1 MDRLNSFC
9 FFPCYYFIFF
19 VQAAE
24 QSKHGWRLPVVN
36 SFLSPIFYYGCHIG
50 FFGLCGILA
59 ADLLSLCS
67 CMQRNDKQRKS
78 KAYWSRI
85 FPLIQL
91 KYWTGEHQWNLNS
104 KTDLCAQWMVWGYK
118 REQVMHFHLGIS
130 SWKTIEL
137 PVRETSFVWPLTSY
151 KVIWINW
158 AFRSISINYLICPL
172 GPSQQMNISLLW

>member
-1 MDRLNSFC
+1 MDRLNSCC
-9 FFPCYYFIFF
+9 FFPYNYYYFFF

-36 SFLSPIFYYGCHIG
+36 SFLSPIFYYGCQIG

-85 FPLIQL
+85 FFINSVKILNR
-91 KYWTGEHQWNLNS
+91 WTSMKSE
-104 KTDLCAQWMVWGYK
+104 TDLCAQWMVWGNK
-118 REQVMHFHLGIS
+118 REQVTHFHLGIS

-158 AFRSISINYLICPL
+158 AFRSISINYLLRPL